1 MAANAAGNNLHRGTG
16 AAVLA
21 GDTSACLHAQNA
33 PEAPFSAPPD
43 LQSFVQSKTV
53 TEVAR
58 ALGMSR
64 RTAHRLREGYW
75 PRDTRGI
82 LSYWEAYKGR
92 SAQQQS
98 GWFLRKVYTGGI
110 VRHAGMEWT
119 ATGLAACTGQTLAV
133 ARAVGNALLAQT
145 LDLPPQRLELAPV
158 PVRWVPF

>member
-1 MAANAAGNNLHRGTG
+1 MATNAAGNNLHRGTG
-16 AAVLA
+16 AAVAA
-21 GDTSACLHAQNA
+21 GDTSACLQAQNA

-43 LQSFVQSKTV
+43 LQAFVQSKTV

-82 LSYWEAYKGR
+82 LAYWEAFKGR

-98 GWFLRKVYTGGI
+98 GWFLRRVHAGGL
-110 VRHAGMEWT
+110 VRHAGIEWT
-119 ATGLAACTGQTLAV
+119 ATGLATRTGQTLAV
-133 ARAVGNALLAQT
+133 ARAVGDALLAQT
-145 LDLPPQRLELAPV
+145 LELPSQRLALAPV
-158 PVRWVPF
+158 PVRWVAF

>member
-1 MAANAAGNNLHRGTG
+1 MAANAVGNDLHRGTR
-16 AAVLA
+16 AAVTP
-21 GDTSACLHAQNA
+21 GNTSACLRPKNA
-33 PEAPFSAPPD
+33 PEAVFSAPPD
-43 LQSFVQSKTV
+43 LQAFVQSKTV

-82 LSYWEAYKGR
+82 LAYWEAFKGR

-98 GWFLRKVYTGGI
+98 GWFLRRVHAGGT
-110 VRHAGMEWT
+110 VRHAGLEWT
-119 ATGLAACTGQTLAV
+119 APDLEIRTGQTLAV

-145 LDLPPQRLELAPV
+145 LDLPPQRLELVPV
-158 PVRWVPF
+158 PGEGVL